1 MQAYRDGVL
10 NKETPTADL
19 VPGDVIVVRLGDV
32 IPADA
37 ILLSSGEETEGHV
50 EELKVDQSS
59 LTGESLPATKHVGDE
74 VYSGSTGTR
83 P

>member
-1 MQAYRDGVL
+1 MS
-10 NKETPTADL
+10 KETPSADL

-37 ILLSSGEETEGHV
+37 VLLSSGEEGEGHI

-59 LTGESLPATKHVGDE
+59 LTGESLPVNKHVGDE
-74 VYSGSTGTR
+74 IYSGSTGM
-83 P
+83 